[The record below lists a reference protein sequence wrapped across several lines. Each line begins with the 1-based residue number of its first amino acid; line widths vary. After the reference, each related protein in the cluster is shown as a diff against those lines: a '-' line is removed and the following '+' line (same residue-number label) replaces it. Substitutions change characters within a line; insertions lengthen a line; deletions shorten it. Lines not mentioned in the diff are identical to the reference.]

1 MLTADNTV
9 LVLIDIQGKLATL
22 MHNKENLF
30 KNIRTMI
37 EGARILGLPIIWNEQ
52 IPEKLGDTSP
62 EIAEKLEGL
71 KPLTKNTF
79 SCCGN
84 EPFMERLRATGRK
97 QALIAGIETHVCVYQ
112 TAMDLMREGYEVH
125 LLGDAVSSRFESS
138 YQIGL
143 TRMRDEGAKLTCV
156 EMALFEMLQVAE
168 GDKFKQVVKIV
179 K

>member
-1 MLTADNTV
+1 MLTADNAV
-9 LVLIDIQGKLATL
+9 FVLIDIQGKLATL

-37 EGARILGLPIIWNEQ
+37 EGAKILGIPVIWNEQ
-52 IPEKLGDTSP
+52 IPEKLGATSP
-62 EIAEKLEGL
+62 EIAEKLEGME
-71 KPLTKNTF
+71 PLAKNTF

-84 EPFMERLRATGRK
+84 GEFMEQLRSTGRK
-97 QALIAGIETHVCVYQ
+97 QALIAGIEAHVCVYQ
-112 TAMDLMREGYEVH
+112 TAMDLLREGYEVH

-156 EMALFEMLQVAE
+156 EMALFEMLQLAQ
-168 GDKFKQVVKIV
+168 GDKFKQVIKIV